1 MNWELRRKTEAALK
15 AAGEKW
21 QTLFASAPL
30 VTDSRRVTPGSV
42 FVALRGE
49 RIAAAVVSDAVRIEI
64 AVFLL
69 IGHAQFLMYALNA
82 DRRAEVEDIVDIA
95 AH

>member
-1 MNWELRRKTEAALK
+1 MESHADTQAGQGPCGEAQLEIHAAAVHLHLLIEIHHIELL
-15 AAGEKW
+15 
-21 QTLFASAPL
+21 
-30 VTDSRRVTPGSV
+30 
-42 FVALRGE
+42 GE

-82 DRRAEVEDIVDIA
+82 DRRAEVEDIVDIS

>member
-49 RIAAAVVSDAVRIEI
+49 RFDATVLEDLRRQGAEKI
-64 AVFLL
+64 L
-69 IGHAQFLMYALNA
+69 A
-82 DRRAEVEDIVDIA
+82 DVLGRQG
-95 AH
+95 